1 MYGLTLGA
9 SAPIFFVPVRP
20 VVVGRALM
28 PVIEASHP
36 VVVTR

>member
-9 SAPIFFVPVRP
+9 SAPIFFGLFDLA
-20 VVVGRALM
+20 VGRALM
-28 PVIEASHP
+28 PVIEASS